1 MRKIFDFLFS
11 NKNSNL
17 DEHQEQVLLK
27 IEHNGC
33 WFAFWALFI
42 AMAVESLIYGMG
54 EVRIMAGEWII
65 FMCLALYLTIACIK
79 NGIWDRKIKANTST
93 NLICSLV
100 AGGFVVIFQFFVIYK
115 RYNDHFAGALGA
127 GVFTGIFTFILT
139 FAILEL
145 CTKLY
150 KKKREQLEQEDET
163 E

>member
-17 DEHQEQVLLK
+17 DEHEEQVMLK

-79 NGIWDRKIKANTST
+79 NGIWDRKFKANTPT
-93 NLICSLV
+93 NLICSLI
-100 AGGFVVIFQFFVIYK
+100 AGGFVVIFQFFIIYG
-115 RYNDHFAGALGA
+115 RYSDNLIGSLAASA
-127 GVFTGIFTFILT
+127 FTGIFTFILT

-150 KKKREQLEQEDET
+150 KKKRKQLEQEDET